1 MFNLNYNVFCN
12 VWRRLEKSGICYVV
26 MFIVYNTEFRLAP
39 CK

>member
-1 MFNLNYNVFCN
+1 MFNLNYNV
-12 VWRRLEKSGICYVV
+12 WRWLEKSGICYVV